1 MVFFQ
6 HLTKLSYVCVYVVC
20 ITYVRILVS
29 RINLV
34 SFYKELSLECDFKYF
49 HPYLPKDNVT
59 ELKLEKLLILFYCY
73 RGHGAIEARFNRD
86 ILM

>member
-1 MVFFQ
+1 M
-6 HLTKLSYVCVYVVC
+6 YVCLCV
-20 ITYVRILVS
+20 IEYVRIAVS
-29 RINLV
+29 LINLV
-34 SFYKELSLECDFKYF
+34 PFYKELSLECDFKYF

-59 ELKLEKLLILFYCY
+59 KLKLEKLLISFYCY